1 MRGLFLGWNEPKAHV
16 TVVVDDDD
24 DDDDPSEQMEQKGK

>member
-24 DDDDPSEQMEQKGK
+24 DDDPSEQMEQKGK